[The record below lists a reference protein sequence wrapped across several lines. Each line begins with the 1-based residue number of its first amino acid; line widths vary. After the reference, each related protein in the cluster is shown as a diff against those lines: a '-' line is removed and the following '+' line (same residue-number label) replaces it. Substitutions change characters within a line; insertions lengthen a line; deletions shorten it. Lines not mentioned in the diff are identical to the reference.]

1 MNHNHRICN
10 DTQRSRIERM
20 LSPHGNELVN
30 RCVDAERSNELSDGF
45 GELDS
50 ITLNRN
56 LLFDFVNLARG
67 VYSPL
72 RGFMS
77 RNDFL
82 KVVNDLTLE
91 SGVAWPLPIVL
102 DVGADLANE
111 IGPGQRIGIRRPDRT
126 PVGVM
131 DVDSVY
137 RYNETETCE
146 KLFGTTNDDH
156 PGVRTLQ
163 SKDPFFVGGP
173 IKAFPEALPRNGS
186 HDLSPKESRV
196 LFKKNSWDT
205 VVGFQTR
212 NVPHRAHE
220 YLQKSAL
227 EHVDGL
233 LIQPKIGE
241 KKPGDYTN
249 NAILNGYETLINNY
263 YPTDLV
269 VLTIFKS
276 RMWYAGPREAVF
288 DSIVRKNFGCTHF
301 IIGRDH
307 AGVGN
312 YYGDFEAQRLFDAV
326 GNVGIE
332 PLYYH
337 YAFYCKK
344 CEGIVSEKICPHDS
358 DHHLEPSGTKLR
370 EMLSDGKNPPSELM
384 RPEVA
389 ETVLTLDEVFMEE

>member
-1 MNHNHRICN
+1 MIP
-10 DTQRSRIERM
+10 
-20 LSPHGNELVN
+20 PHGNELVD
-30 RCVDAERSNELSDGF
+30 RTVDPDRSEQLRDGF
-45 GELDS
+45 DDMPTVQLD
-50 ITLNRN
+50 RN
-56 LLFDFVNLARG
+56 LLFDFVNITHG

-91 SGVAWPLPIVL
+91 SGVAWPLPVVL
-102 DVGADLANE
+102 DVDTDLANE
-111 IGPGQRIGIRRPDRT
+111 IQPGDRIGLRRPDGT

-131 DVDSVY
+131 DADSVY

-146 KLFGTTNDDH
+146 HLFGTTDDEH
-156 PGVRTLQ
+156 PGVRTVRA
-163 SKDPFFVGGP
+163 KDPFFVGGP
-173 IKAFPEALPRNGS
+173 VKAFPDAISRNGS
-186 HDLSPKESRV
+186 HDITPKESRV
-196 LFKKNSWDT
+196 LFKKRGWET

-233 LIQPKIGE
+233 FVQPKIGE

-249 NAILNGYETLINNY
+249 DAILEGYESLIEQY
-263 YPTDLV
+263 YPGESV
-269 VLTIFKS
+269 VLSMFKS
-276 RMWYAGPREAVF
+276 RMMYAGPREAVF
-288 DSIVRKNFGCTHF
+288 DSIVRKNYGCTHF

-312 YYGDFEAQRLFDAV
+312 YYGDFEAQRLFDAM

-337 YAFYCKK
+337 YAFYCTR
-344 CEGIVSEKICPHDS
+344 CDGIVSEKICPHES
-358 DHHLEPSGTKLR
+358 DKHMEPSGTKLR
-370 EMLSDGKNPPSELM
+370 ETLSAGDRPAPELM

-389 ETVLTLDEVFMEE
+389 ETVLGLDEIFVED

>member
-1 MNHNHRICN
+1 MI
-10 DTQRSRIERM
+10 Q
-20 LSPHGNELVN
+20 PHGNELID
-30 RCVDAERSNELSDGF
+30 RQLGPERSAELKDRF
-45 GELDS
+45 DELTTV
-50 ITLNRN
+50 TLDRN
-56 LLFDFVNLARG
+56 LLFDFTNIARG

-91 SGVAWPLPIVL
+91 DGTAWPLPIVL
-102 DVGADLANE
+102 DIETELADE
-111 IGPGQRIGIRRPDRT
+111 MGPGDRIGLRGPDGT
-126 PVGVM
+126 PVGIM
-131 DVDSVY
+131 NVDSVY
-137 RYNETETCE
+137 RYNEEETCQN
-146 KLFGTTNDDH
+146 LFGTTDEEH

-163 SKDPFFVGGP
+163 SKEPFFVGGP
-173 IKAFPEALPRNGS
+173 IKAFADVIPRNGS
-186 HDLSPKESRV
+186 HDLSPKETRV
-196 LFKKNSWDT
+196 LFKNLGWDT

-241 KKPGDYTN
+241 KKPGDYRN
-249 NAILNGYETLINNY
+249 DAILKGYESLIESY
-263 YPTDLV
+263 YPTESVALSM
-269 VLTIFKS
+269 FKS

-288 DSIVRKNFGCTHF
+288 DSIVRKNYGCTHF

-312 YYGDFEAQRLFDAV
+312 YYGDFEAQELFDAM
-326 GNVGIE
+326 GNIGIE

-337 YAFYCKK
+337 YAFYCRK
-344 CEGIVSEKICPHDS
+344 CDGIVSEKICPHGS
-358 DHHLEPSGTKLR
+358 DQHLEPSGTKLR
-370 EMLSDGKNPPSELM
+370 GMLSDGESPPSELM
-384 RPEVA
+384 RPEVT
-389 ETVLTLDEVFMEE
+389 ETVLSLDEVFVEE

>member
-1 MNHNHRICN
+1 MI
-10 DTQRSRIERM
+10 
-20 LSPHGNELVN
+20 SPHGNDLVD
-30 RCVDAERSNELSDGF
+30 RCVADARSSTIRAGFDDGV
-45 GELDS
+45 S
-50 ITLNRN
+50 ITLDRN
-56 LLFDFVNLARG
+56 LLYDFANLARG

-91 SGVAWPLPIVL
+91 SGVAWPLPVVL
-102 DVGADLANE
+102 DVGADLAND
-111 IGPGQRIGIRRPDRT
+111 IGPGERVGIRRPDGT

-146 KLFGTTNDDH
+146 RLFGTTDDDH
-156 PGVRTLQ
+156 PGVGTLQ
-163 SKDPFFVGGP
+163 SKDPFFVGGQ
-173 IKAFPEALPRNGS
+173 IKAFPDALPRNGN
-186 HDLSPKESRV
+186 HDISPKESRV
-196 LFKKNSWDT
+196 LFRQHGWDT

-241 KKPGDYTN
+241 KKAGDYTN
-249 NAILNGYETLINNY
+249 SAILEGYEALIDGY
-263 YPTDLV
+263 YPTESV
-269 VLTIFKS
+269 VLAMFKS

-288 DSIVRKNFGCTHF
+288 DSIVRKNYGCTHF
-301 IIGRDH
+301 IVGRDH

-326 GNVGIE
+326 GDVGIE

-337 YAFYCKK
+337 YAFYCTV
-344 CEGIVSEKICPHDS
+344 CDGIVSEKICPHD
-358 DHHLEPSGTKLR
+358 DRHHMEPSGTKLR
-370 EMLSDGKNPPSELM
+370 GMLAEGEYPPPELM

-389 ETVLTLDEVFMEE
+389 ETVLTLDGVFVEE

>member
-1 MNHNHRICN
+1 MI
-10 DTQRSRIERM
+10 
-20 LSPHGNELVN
+20 SPHGNKLID
-30 RCVDAERSNELSDGF
+30 RCVTEARSNELREDF
-45 GELDS
+45 GDLISVTLD
-50 ITLNRN
+50 RN
-56 LLFDFVNLARG
+56 LFFDFANLAHG

-72 RGFMS
+72 QGFMS

-91 SGVAWPLPIVL
+91 SGVAWPLPVVL
-102 DVGADLANE
+102 DIETELANE
-111 IGPGQRIGIRRPDRT
+111 IGPGERIGIRRPDGT
-126 PVGVM
+126 PAGIL

-146 KLFGTTNDDH
+146 KLFGTTDEDH

-163 SKDPFFVGGP
+163 SKEPFFVGGS
-173 IKAFPEALPRNGS
+173 IKAFADAMPRNGN
-186 HDLSPKESRV
+186 HDLTPKESRV
-196 LFKKNSWDT
+196 LFKNLGWDT

-241 KKPGDYTN
+241 KKPGDYQN
-249 NAILNGYETLINNY
+249 DAILEGYEALIENY
-263 YPTDLV
+263 YPTKSVALSM
-269 VLTIFKS
+269 FKS

-288 DSIVRKNFGCTHF
+288 DSIVRKNYGCTHF

-312 YYGDFEAQRLFDAV
+312 YYGDFEAQELFDAM
-326 GNVGIE
+326 GNIGIE

-337 YAFYCKK
+337 YAFYCRK
-344 CEGIVSEKICPHDS
+344 CDGIVSEKICPHGS
-358 DHHLEPSGTKLR
+358 DQHLEPSGTKLR
-370 EMLSDGKNPPSELM
+370 GMLSDNESPPSELM
-384 RPEVA
+384 RPEVT
-389 ETVLTLDEVFMEE
+389 ETVLSLDEIFVEE

>member
-1 MNHNHRICN
+1 MI
-10 DTQRSRIERM
+10 Q
-20 LSPHGNELVN
+20 PHGNELID
-30 RCVDAERSNELSDGF
+30 RQIGAERSAELKNGF
-45 GELDS
+45 DDLTTVTLD
-50 ITLNRN
+50 RN
-56 LLFDFVNLARG
+56 LLFDFANLARG

-91 SGVAWPLPIVL
+91 NGAAWPLPIVL
-102 DVGADLANE
+102 DIGTELADE
-111 IGPGQRIGIRRPDRT
+111 MGPGDRIGLRDPDGT
-126 PVGVM
+126 PVGIM
-131 DVDSVY
+131 NVDSVY
-137 RYNETETCE
+137 RYNEKETCQN
-146 KLFGTTNDDH
+146 LFGTTDAEH

-163 SKDPFFVGGP
+163 SKEPFFVGGP
-173 IKAFPEALPRNGS
+173 IKAFADTIPRNGN
-186 HDLSPKESRV
+186 HDLSPRETRV
-196 LFKKNSWDT
+196 LFKNLGWDT

-241 KKPGDYTN
+241 KKPGDYRN
-249 NAILNGYETLINNY
+249 DAILKGYESLIESY
-263 YPTDLV
+263 YPRESVALSM
-269 VLTIFKS
+269 FKS

-288 DSIVRKNFGCTHF
+288 DSIVRKNYGCTHF

-312 YYGDFEAQRLFDAV
+312 YYGDFEAQELFDAM
-326 GNVGIE
+326 GNIGIE

-337 YAFYCKK
+337 YAFYCRK
-344 CEGIVSEKICPHDS
+344 CDGIVSEKICPHGS
-358 DHHLEPSGTKLR
+358 DQHLEPSGTKLR
-370 EMLSDGKNPPSELM
+370 GMLSDGESPPSELM
-384 RPEVA
+384 RPEVT
-389 ETVLTLDEVFMEE
+389 ETVLTLEEIFVEE

>member
-1 MNHNHRICN
+1 MI
-10 DTQRSRIERM
+10 Q
-20 LSPHGNELVN
+20 PHGNELIDRQVEPN
-30 RCVDAERSNELSDGF
+30 RSAELKNGF
-45 GELDS
+45 DDLTTV
-50 ITLNRN
+50 TLNQN
-56 LLFDFVNLARG
+56 LLFDFANIARG

-91 SGVAWPLPIVL
+91 SGAAWPLPIVL
-102 DVGADLANE
+102 DVETQLANQM
-111 IGPGQRIGIRRPDRT
+111 GPGDRIGIRGPDGT
-126 PVGVM
+126 PVGIM
-131 DVDSVY
+131 NVDSVD
-137 RYNETETCE
+137 RYNEEETCQN
-146 KLFGTTNDDH
+146 LFGTTDEDH
-156 PGVRTLQ
+156 PGVRMLQ
-163 SKDPFFVGGP
+163 SKNPFFVGGP
-173 IKAFPEALPRNGS
+173 IKAFADAIPRNGS

-196 LFKKNSWDT
+196 LFKNLGWNT

-241 KKPGDYTN
+241 KKPGDYQN
-249 NAILNGYETLINNY
+249 DAILEGYEALIENY
-263 YPTDLV
+263 YPTKSVALSM
-269 VLTIFKS
+269 FKS

-288 DSIVRKNFGCTHF
+288 DSIVRKNYGCTHF

-312 YYGDFEAQRLFDAV
+312 YYGDFEAQELFDAM
-326 GNVGIE
+326 GNIGIE

-337 YAFYCKK
+337 YAFYCRK
-344 CEGIVSEKICPHDS
+344 CDGIVSEKICPHGAGQ
-358 DHHLEPSGTKLR
+358 HLEPSGTKLR
-370 EMLSDGKNPPSELM
+370 GMLSDNESPPSELM
-384 RPEVA
+384 RPEVT
-389 ETVLTLDEVFMEE
+389 ETVLALDEIFVEE

>member
-1 MNHNHRICN
+1 MIR
-10 DTQRSRIERM
+10 
-20 LSPHGNELVN
+20 PHGNELIDRVVN
-30 RCVDAERSNELSDGF
+30 TDRADELRKRF
-45 GELDS
+45 GDLTTVELD
-50 ITLNRN
+50 RN
-56 LLFDFVNLARG
+56 LFFDFVNIAHG

-82 KVVNDLTLE
+82 KVVNDISLE
-91 SGVAWPLPIVL
+91 NGVPWPLPVVL
-102 DVGADLANE
+102 DISTELANE
-111 IGPGQRIGIRRPDRT
+111 IKPGERIGLRHPDGT
-126 PVGVM
+126 PIGVM

-137 RYNETETCE
+137 RYNDKETCE
-146 KLFGTTNDDH
+146 QLFSTPDSDH
-156 PGVRTLQ
+156 PGVRAIQ
-163 SKDPFFVGGP
+163 SREPFFVGGP
-173 IKAFPEALPRNGS
+173 IKAFSDVISRQDT
-186 HDLSPKESRV
+186 HDITPKETRV
-196 LFKKNSWDT
+196 LFKKHGWET

-241 KKPGDYTN
+241 KKVGDYTN
-249 NAILNGYETLINNY
+249 DAILAGYRTLINNY
-263 YPTDLV
+263 HPTELA
-269 VLTIFKS
+269 VLSMFKS

-288 DSIVRKNFGCTHF
+288 DSIVRKNYGCTHF

-312 YYGDFEAQRLFDAV
+312 YYGDFEAQQLFDGI
-326 GNVGIE
+326 GNIGIK

-337 YAFYCKK
+337 YAFYCTV
-344 CEGIVSEKICPHDS
+344 CDGIVSEKICPHKS
-358 DHHLEPSGTKLR
+358 KHRLQPSGTRLR
-370 EMLSDGKNPPSELM
+370 KRLSDGEKPPSELM

-389 ETVLTLDEVFMEE
+389 ETVLTFDDVFI

>member
-1 MNHNHRICN
+1 MI
-10 DTQRSRIERM
+10 Q
-20 LSPHGNELVN
+20 PHGNELVD
-30 RCVDAERSNELSDGF
+30 RQIGAERSAELEDGF
-45 GELDS
+45 DDLTTVTLD
-50 ITLNRN
+50 RN
-56 LLFDFVNLARG
+56 LLFDFANLARG

-72 RGFMS
+72 RGFMC

-91 SGVAWPLPIVL
+91 SGAAWPLPIVL
-102 DVGADLANE
+102 DIGTELADQM
-111 IGPGQRIGIRRPDRT
+111 GPGDRIGLRGPDGT

-131 DVDSVY
+131 NVESVY
-137 RYNETETCE
+137 RYNEEETCQN
-146 KLFGTTNDDH
+146 LFGTTDEEH

-163 SKDPFFVGGP
+163 SKEPFFVGGP
-173 IKAFPEALPRNGS
+173 IKAFADVIPRNGS
-186 HDLSPKESRV
+186 HDLSPKETRV
-196 LFKKNSWDT
+196 LFKNLGWDT

-241 KKPGDYTN
+241 KKPGDYRN
-249 NAILNGYETLINNY
+249 DAIIEGYESLIKSY
-263 YPTDLV
+263 YPTESVALAM
-269 VLTIFKS
+269 FKS

-288 DSIVRKNFGCTHF
+288 DSIVRKNYGCTHF

-312 YYGDFEAQRLFDAV
+312 YYGDFEAQELFDAM
-326 GNVGIE
+326 GNIGIE

-337 YAFYCKK
+337 YAFYCWK
-344 CEGIVSEKICPHDS
+344 CDGIVSEKICPHGS
-358 DHHLEPSGTKLR
+358 DQHLEPSGTKLR
-370 EMLSDGKNPPSELM
+370 GMLSDGESPPSELM
-384 RPEVA
+384 RPEVT
-389 ETVLTLDEVFMEE
+389 ETVLNLGEVFVEG

>member
-1 MNHNHRICN
+1 MI
-10 DTQRSRIERM
+10 Q
-20 LSPHGNELVN
+20 PHGNELVD
-30 RCVDAERSNELSDGF
+30 RQIGAERSAELEEGF
-45 GELDS
+45 DDLTTV
-50 ITLNRN
+50 TLNRN
-56 LLFDFVNLARG
+56 LLFDFANIARG

-91 SGVAWPLPIVL
+91 SGAAWPLPIVL
-102 DVGADLANE
+102 DIETELADE
-111 IGPGQRIGIRRPDRT
+111 MGPGDRIGLRGPDGT
-126 PVGVM
+126 PVGIM
-131 DVDSVY
+131 NVDSVY
-137 RYNETETCE
+137 RYNEEETCQN
-146 KLFGTTNDDH
+146 LFGTTDEEH

-163 SKDPFFVGGP
+163 SKEPFFVGGP
-173 IKAFPEALPRNGS
+173 IKAFADVIPRNGS
-186 HDLSPKESRV
+186 HDLSPKETRV
-196 LFKKNSWDT
+196 LFKNLGWDT

-241 KKPGDYTN
+241 KKPGDYRN
-249 NAILNGYETLINNY
+249 DAILEGYESLIESY
-263 YPTDLV
+263 YPTESVALSM
-269 VLTIFKS
+269 FKS

-288 DSIVRKNFGCTHF
+288 DSIVRKNYGCTHF

-312 YYGDFEAQRLFDAV
+312 YYGDFEAQELFDAM
-326 GNVGIE
+326 GNIGIE

-337 YAFYCKK
+337 YAFYCRK
-344 CEGIVSEKICPHDS
+344 CDGIVSEKICPHGS
-358 DHHLEPSGTKLR
+358 DQHLEPSGTKLR
-370 EMLSDGKNPPSELM
+370 GMLSDGESPPSELM
-384 RPEVA
+384 RPEVT
-389 ETVLTLDEVFMEE
+389 ETVLSLDEVFVEE